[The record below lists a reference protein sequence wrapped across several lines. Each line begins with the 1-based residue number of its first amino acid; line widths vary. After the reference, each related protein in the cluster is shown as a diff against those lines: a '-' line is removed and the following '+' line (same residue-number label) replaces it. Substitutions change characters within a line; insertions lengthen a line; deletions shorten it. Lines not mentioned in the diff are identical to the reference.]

1 MENFELNDDD
11 KDSFYKLYFNI
22 RKMYNILLRNN
33 DKDNS
38 ECKTDAYD
46 IVLHD
51 VTDMDFFNE
60 YMKHKDMKYSD
71 IFIEL

>member
-11 KDSFYKLYFNI
+11 KDYFYNLYFNI

-38 ECKTDAYD
+38 ECRIDALILFYVMLL
-46 IVLHD
+46 IW
-51 VTDMDFFNE
+51 
-60 YMKHKDMKYSD
+60 
-71 IFIEL
+71 IFLMSI

>member
-1 MENFELNDDD
+1 MENFELCDED
-11 KDSFYKLYFNI
+11 KDYFYKLYFNI
-22 RKMYNILLRNN
+22 RQMYNILLRNN

-38 ECKTDAYD
+38 KCRIEAFDT
-46 IVLHD
+46 ILHD

-71 IFIEL
+71 IFLEL

>member
-11 KDSFYKLYFNI
+11 KDYFYNLYFNI

-38 ECKTDAYD
+38 ECRIEALD
-46 IVLHD
+46 IVLYD